1 MYYIE
6 ISEYGVSP
14 KILPPDD
21 HQARAS
27 ECPDVK
33 NYK

>member
-1 MYYIE
+1 MSKTPHNNCTDNTE
-6 ISEYGVSP
+6 
-14 KILPPDD
+14 
-21 HQARAS
+21 QQQRAS